1 MPRTRLTNHEARS
14 LRGDDGVSM
23 EEVWRYDGG
32 KHLPASPR
40 MHATPALAALVL
52 IVEDEAEIADI
63 LTAYLEREG
72 LRTLRAGDG
81 QTTLELHRSA
91 RPDLVLL
98 DVQLP
103 RLDGWSV
110 LSQLRQRGDTPVIML
125 TALDQDLDKLTA
137 LRMGADD
144 YVVKPFNPAEV
155 AARVR
160 AVLRRTLRLPRMD
173 AATALRVGPLLID
186 SATHAV
192 HVEGDGYSHELLL
205 TLTEFKLLHC
215 MALAP
220 TRIFSRSELMHE
232 CLPESEALERTVDS
246 HVSKLRRKL
255 DDVGMANVPASVRG
269 VGYRLMADR

>member
-1 MPRTRLTNHEARS
+1 MTERRI
-14 LRGDDGVSM
+14 
-23 EEVWRYDGG
+23 
-32 KHLPASPR
+32 
-40 MHATPALAALVL
+40 LV
-52 IVEDEAEIADI
+52 VEDDEAI
-63 LTAYLEREG
+63 REG
-72 LRTLRAGDG
+72 LADALRSEGYEVLTAATGHDG
-81 QTTLELHRSA
+81 LHLGLRED
-91 RPDLVLL
+91 PDLVVL
-98 DVQLP
+98 DINLP
-103 RLDGWSV
+103 GLDGFEV
-110 LSQLRQRGDTPVIML
+110 LRRLRADAVETPVLLL
-125 TALDQDLDKLTA
+125 TARGLERDRVRGLDL
-137 LRMGADD
+137 GADD

-160 AVLRRTLRLPRMD
+160 AVLRRTLRASRVD
-173 AATALRVGPLLID
+173 APTALRAGPLLID

-192 HVEGDGYSHELLL
+192 HVEGEGYSHEVLL

-255 DDVGMANVPASVRG
+255 DEVGMVNVPASVRG

>member
-1 MPRTRLTNHEARS
+1 MRLLVIEDNRQLVANLFDYFES
-14 LRGDDGVSM
+14 RGHVLDVAPDGITGLHLAGSHP
-23 EEVWRYDGG
+23 YDAVI
-32 KHLPASPR
+32 LDWMLPR
-40 MHATPALAALVL
+40 MEGPEVL
-52 IVEDEAEIADI
+52 
-63 LTAYLEREG
+63 R
-72 LRTLRAGDG
+72 RLRA
-81 QTTLELHRSA
+81 EHASE
-91 RPDLVLL
+91 V
-98 DVQLP
+98 
-103 RLDGWSV
+103 
-110 LSQLRQRGDTPVIML
+110 PVIML

-160 AVLRRTLRLPRMD
+160 AVLRRTLRASRVD
-173 AATALRVGPLLID
+173 APTALRAGPLLID

-192 HVEGDGYSHELLL
+192 HVEGDGYSHEVLL

-255 DDVGMANVPASVRG
+255 DEVGMVNVPASVRG

>member
-1 MPRTRLTNHEARS
+1 
-14 LRGDDGVSM
+14 M
-23 EEVWRYDGG
+23 EH
-32 KHLPASPR
+32 KHLLALPC
-40 MHATPALAALVL
+40 MHATEIPRAQPPQWDRSLSALVL
-52 IVEDEAEIADI
+52 IVEDEPDIADI
-63 LTAYLEREG
+63 VAAYLHREG
-72 LRTLRAGDG
+72 MRTLRAHDG
-81 QTTLELHRSA
+81 LNALALHRSA

-98 DVQLP
+98 DVQMP
-103 RLDGWSV
+103 GMDGWTV
-110 LSQLRQRGDTPVIML
+110 LNTLRQRGDTPVIML

-160 AVLRRTLRLPRMD
+160 AVLRRTLHAPRD
-173 AATALRVGPLLID
+173 TAPGILRVGPLVID
-186 SATHAV
+186 PQNHSV

-205 TLTEFKLLHC
+205 TLTEYKLLHC

-220 TRIFSRSELMHE
+220 SRIFSRSELMLQ

-255 DDVGMANVPASVRG
+255 DDVGLGNVPASVRG
-269 VGYRLMADR
+269 VGYRLTADH

>member
-1 MPRTRLTNHEARS
+1 
-14 LRGDDGVSM
+14 
-23 EEVWRYDGG
+23 
-32 KHLPASPR
+32 
-40 MHATPALAALVL
+40 MHATDSPSASAARWDRSLHALVL
-52 IVEDEAEIADI
+52 IVEDEPEIADI
-63 LTAYLEREG
+63 VAAYLEREG
-72 LRTLRAGDG
+72 LRTLRAQDG
-81 QTTLELHRSA
+81 LAALALHRSA
-91 RPDLVLL
+91 RPDLILL
-98 DVQLP
+98 DVQMP
-103 RLDGWSV
+103 GMDGWTV
-110 LSQLRQRGDTPVIML
+110 LNTLRQRGDTPVIML

-160 AVLRRTLRLPRMD
+160 AVLRRTLNQRP
-173 AATALRVGPLLID
+173 AGASGVLRVANLVID
-186 SATHAV
+186 AENHQV

-220 TRIFSRSELMHE
+220 LRIFSRSELMHE

-255 DDVGMANVPASVRG
+255 DEVGLENVPASVRG
-269 VGYRLMADR
+269 VGYRLAADR

>member
-1 MPRTRLTNHEARS
+1 
-14 LRGDDGVSM
+14 
-23 EEVWRYDGG
+23 
-32 KHLPASPR
+32 
-40 MHATPALAALVL
+40 MHAPDFAAPALPRVAPPSALVL
-52 IVEDEAEIADI
+52 VVEDEPDIADI
-63 LTAYLEREG
+63 LAAYLHREG
-72 LRTLRAGDG
+72 LRSLHARDG
-81 QTTLELHRSA
+81 LEALALHRSA

-98 DVQLP
+98 DVQMP
-103 RLDGWSV
+103 GMDGWTV
-110 LSQLRQRGDTPVIML
+110 LNTLRHRGDTPVIML

-160 AVLRRTLRLPRMD
+160 AVLRRTLPARP
-173 AATALRVGPLLID
+173 AEAPAILRVGTLLID
-186 SATHAV
+186 TGHHSV
-192 HVEGDGYSHELLL
+192 HVEGDGYSHQLLL

-220 TRIFSRSELMHE
+220 SRIFSRSELMHQ

-255 DDVGMANVPASVRG
+255 DEVGLPNVPASVRG
-269 VGYRLMADR
+269 VGYRLAGEH

>member
-1 MPRTRLTNHEARS
+1 MEASTLRPR
-14 LRGDDGVSM
+14 
-23 EEVWRYDGG
+23 
-32 KHLPASPR
+32 PC
-40 MHATPALAALVL
+40 MHAAPALAALVL

-72 LRTLRAGDG
+72 LRTLRAADG
-81 QTTLELHRSA
+81 HSALDLHRSA

-110 LSQLRQRGDTPVIML
+110 LTQLRQRGETPVIM
-125 TALDQDLDKLTA
+125 LTA

-160 AVLRRTLRLPRMD
+160 AVLRRTLRASRVDTP
-173 AATALRVGPLLID
+173 TALRAGPLLID

-192 HVEGDGYSHELLL
+192 HVEGDGYSHEVLL

-255 DDVGMANVPASVRG
+255 DEVGMVNVPASVRG

>member
-1 MPRTRLTNHEARS
+1 MEARTFRS
-14 LRGDDGVSM
+14 HPAM
-23 EEVWRYDGG
+23 TA
-32 KHLPASPR
+32 HLPAAAMAQWDRS
-40 MHATPALAALVL
+40 HDALVL
-52 IVEDEAEIADI
+52 IVEDETEIADI
-63 LTAYLEREG
+63 IAAYLEREK
-72 LRTLRAGDG
+72 LRVVRAADG
-81 QTTLELHRSA
+81 RAALELHRSA

-103 RLDGWSV
+103 GIDGWGV
-110 LSQLRQRGDTPVIML
+110 LSQLRQSSDTPIIML

-160 AVLRRTLRLPRMD
+160 AVLRRTLRAAPRQV
-173 AATALRVGPLLID
+173 AATLRAGPLLID
-186 SATHAV
+186 PQTHSV
-192 HVEGDGYSHELLL
+192 HVEGEGYSHELLL

-220 TRIFSRSELMHE
+220 TRIFSRSELMHQ

-255 DDVGMANVPASVRG
+255 DDVGVANMPASVRG
-269 VGYRLMADR
+269 VGYRLAADR

>member
-1 MPRTRLTNHEARS
+1 MEIRWRQAPSGPLPCMPAFDSAATAAPWDRTH
-14 LRGDDGVSM
+14 D
-23 EEVWRYDGG
+23 
-32 KHLPASPR
+32 
-40 MHATPALAALVL
+40 ALVL
-52 IVEDEAEIADI
+52 IVEDETEITDI
-63 LTAYLEREG
+63 IAAYLEREQ
-72 LRTLRAGDG
+72 LRTLRALDG
-81 QTTLELHRSA
+81 PTALELHRSA

-103 RLDGWSV
+103 GLDGWSV
-110 LSQLRQRGDTPVIML
+110 LRQLRQRGDTPIIML

-160 AVLRRTLRLPRMD
+160 AVLRRTLRAPRPD
-173 AATALRVGPLLID
+173 APSALRVGPLMID
-186 SATHAV
+186 TLAHTV
-192 HVEGDGYSHELLL
+192 HVEGEGYSHELLL

-220 TRIFSRSELMHE
+220 LRIFSRSELMHE

-255 DDVGMANVPASVRG
+255 DEVGLVNVPASVRG

>member
-1 MPRTRLTNHEARS
+1 MEASTLRPR
-14 LRGDDGVSM
+14 
-23 EEVWRYDGG
+23 
-32 KHLPASPR
+32 PC
-40 MHATPALAALVL
+40 MHASPALAALVL

-72 LRTLRAGDG
+72 LRTLRAADG
-81 QTTLELHRSA
+81 HSALDLHRSA

-110 LSQLRQRGDTPVIML
+110 LTQLRQRGETPVIML

-160 AVLRRTLRLPRMD
+160 AVLRRTLRGSRVGAP
-173 AATALRVGPLLID
+173 TALRAGPLLID

-192 HVEGDGYSHELLL
+192 HVEGDGYSHEVLL

-255 DDVGMANVPASVRG
+255 DEVGMVNVPASVRG

>member
-1 MPRTRLTNHEARS
+1 MEARTF
-14 LRGDDGVSM
+14 RP
-23 EEVWRYDGG
+23 
-32 KHLPASPR
+32 HPAMTAYPPAAMMAQWDRSPD
-40 MHATPALAALVL
+40 ALVL

-63 LTAYLEREG
+63 IAAYLEREKLRVVRAADG
-72 LRTLRAGDG
+72 LTA
-81 QTTLELHRSA
+81 LELHRSA

-103 RLDGWSV
+103 GIDGWGV
-110 LSQLRQRGDTPVIML
+110 LSQLRQSSDTPIIML

-160 AVLRRTLRLPRMD
+160 AVLRRTLRSTPRQ

-186 SATHAV
+186 PQTHSV

-220 TRIFSRSELMHE
+220 TRIFSRSELMHQ

-255 DDVGMANVPASVRG
+255 DDVGVANMPASVRG
-269 VGYRLMADR
+269 VGYRLAADR

>member
-1 MPRTRLTNHEARS
+1 
-14 LRGDDGVSM
+14 
-23 EEVWRYDGG
+23 
-32 KHLPASPR
+32 
-40 MHATPALAALVL
+40 
-52 IVEDEAEIADI
+52 
-63 LTAYLEREG
+63 
-72 LRTLRAGDG
+72 
-81 QTTLELHRSA
+81 
-91 RPDLVLL
+91 
-98 DVQLP
+98 
-103 RLDGWSV
+103 
-110 LSQLRQRGDTPVIML
+110 
-125 TALDQDLDKLTA
+125 
-137 LRMGADD
+137 MGADD

-160 AVLRRTLRLPRMD
+160 AVLRRTLRGSRVD
-173 AATALRVGPLLID
+173 APTALRAGPLLID

-192 HVEGDGYSHELLL
+192 HVEGDGYSHEVLL

-255 DDVGMANVPASVRG
+255 DEVGMVNVPASVRG

>member
-1 MPRTRLTNHEARS
+1 MEARTF
-14 LRGDDGVSM
+14 RPDPVM
-23 EEVWRYDGG
+23 TA
-32 KHLPASPR
+32 LP
-40 MHATPALAALVL
+40 PAAMMAQWNRSADALVL

-63 LTAYLEREG
+63 ITAYLEREK
-72 LRTLRAGDG
+72 LRVVRAADG
-81 QTTLELHRSA
+81 HTALELHRSA

-103 RLDGWSV
+103 GIDGWGV
-110 LSQLRQRGDTPVIML
+110 LSQLRQGSDTPIIML

-160 AVLRRTLRLPRMD
+160 AVLRRTLHAAPRP
-173 AATALRVGPLLID
+173 AITVLRAGPLLID
-186 SATHAV
+186 SQTHSV
-192 HVEGDGYSHELLL
+192 HVEGEGYSHELLL

-220 TRIFSRSELMHE
+220 TRIFSRSELMHQ

-255 DDVGMANVPASVRG
+255 DDVGVANLPASVRG

>member
-1 MPRTRLTNHEARS
+1 MRLLVIEDNRQLVANLFDYFES
-14 LRGDDGVSM
+14 RGHVLDGAPEGITGLHLAGSHP
-23 EEVWRYDGG
+23 YDAVI
-32 KHLPASPR
+32 LDWMLPR
-40 MHATPALAALVL
+40 MEGPEVL
-52 IVEDEAEIADI
+52 
-63 LTAYLEREG
+63 R
-72 LRTLRAGDG
+72 RLRA
-81 QTTLELHRSA
+81 EHASE
-91 RPDLVLL
+91 V
-98 DVQLP
+98 
-103 RLDGWSV
+103 
-110 LSQLRQRGDTPVIML
+110 PVIML

-160 AVLRRTLRLPRMD
+160 AVLRRTLRASRVD
-173 AATALRVGPLLID
+173 APTALRVGPLLID

-192 HVEGDGYSHELLL
+192 HVEGEGYSHEVLL

-255 DDVGMANVPASVRG
+255 DEVGMINVPASVRG

>member
-1 MPRTRLTNHEARS
+1 
-14 LRGDDGVSM
+14 M
-23 EEVWRYDGG
+23 EIAWRQEPFGPDPAMTA
-32 KHLPASPR
+32 HLPAAMMAQWDRSPD
-40 MHATPALAALVL
+40 ALVL
-52 IVEDEAEIADI
+52 IVEDETEIADI
-63 LTAYLEREG
+63 IAAYLEREQ
-72 LRTLRAGDG
+72 LRVVRAADG
-81 QTTLELHRSA
+81 RSALELHRSA

-103 RLDGWSV
+103 GIDGWSV
-110 LSQLRQRGDTPVIML
+110 LSQLRQSSDTPIIML

-160 AVLRRTLRLPRMD
+160 AVLRRTLRVAPRQ
-173 AATALRVGPLLID
+173 AAASLRAGPLLID
-186 SATHAV
+186 PQTHSV
-192 HVEGDGYSHELLL
+192 HVEGEGYSHELLL

-220 TRIFSRSELMHE
+220 TRIFSRGELMHQ

-255 DDVGMANVPASVRG
+255 DDVGVANMPASVRG
-269 VGYRLMADR
+269 VGYRLAADR

>member
-1 MPRTRLTNHEARS
+1 MPAPSPAVAPAAQWDRS
-14 LRGDDGVSM
+14 LD
-23 EEVWRYDGG
+23 
-32 KHLPASPR
+32 
-40 MHATPALAALVL
+40 ALVL
-52 IVEDEAEIADI
+52 IVEDEAEITDI
-63 LTAYLEREG
+63 IAAYLEREG
-72 LRTLRAGDG
+72 LRTLRAIDG
-81 QTTLELHRSA
+81 PGALDLHRSA

-103 RLDGWSV
+103 GLDGWSV

-160 AVLRRTLRLPRMD
+160 SVLRRTLRGSRPD
-173 AATALRVGPLLID
+173 AAPVLRVGQLVID
-186 SATHAV
+186 LGTHAV
-192 HVEGDGYSHELLL
+192 HVEGEGYSHELLL

-220 TRIFSRSELMHE
+220 TRIFSRSELMHD

-255 DDVGMANVPASVRG
+255 DDVGLPNVPASVRG

>member
-1 MPRTRLTNHEARS
+1 
-14 LRGDDGVSM
+14 
-23 EEVWRYDGG
+23 
-32 KHLPASPR
+32 
-40 MHATPALAALVL
+40 MHASPALAALVL

-63 LTAYLEREG
+63 LCAYLEREG
-72 LRTLRAGDG
+72 LRTLRAADG
-81 QTTLELHRSA
+81 HSALDLHRSA

-110 LSQLRQRGDTPVIML
+110 LTQLRQRGETPVIML

-155 AARVR
+155 AARV
-160 AVLRRTLRLPRMD
+160 D
-173 AATALRVGPLLID
+173 APTALRVGPLLID

-192 HVEGDGYSHELLL
+192 HVEGEGYSHEVLL

-255 DDVGMANVPASVRG
+255 DEVGMVNVPASVRG

>member
-1 MPRTRLTNHEARS
+1 
-14 LRGDDGVSM
+14 M
-23 EEVWRYDGG
+23 EP
-32 KHLPASPR
+32 KHLPALPC
-40 MHATPALAALVL
+40 MPASDLPGAPTARWDHSLNALVL
-52 IVEDEAEIADI
+52 IVEDEPEIADI
-63 LTAYLEREG
+63 VAAYLAREG
-72 LRTLRAGDG
+72 LRTLRAQDG
-81 QTTLELHRSA
+81 LTALSLHRSA

-98 DVQLP
+98 DVQMP
-103 RLDGWSV
+103 GMDGWTV
-110 LSQLRQRGDTPVIML
+110 LNTLRQRGDTPVIML

-160 AVLRRTLRLPRMD
+160 AVLRRTLN
-173 AATALRVGPLLID
+173 AARQSAPDILRVGSLVID
-186 SATHAV
+186 PEHHTV

-220 TRIFSRSELMHE
+220 MRIFSRSELMHE

-255 DDVGMANVPASVRG
+255 DDVGLANVPASVRG
-269 VGYRLMADR
+269 VGYRLAADH